1 MKSIFTVLF
10 ISFCAIWMQA
20 QEIKTEYPATIP
32 EFEFIKIKGDGIY
45 KSSDI
50 KKNKKT
56 LIGFVSPECIHCLL
70 SLEHLN
76 NNISYLKD
84 INVILVTEYE
94 KDEFMN
100 KFNSLAPNFNN
111 LSSLE
116 ILRDSEYEFGEKFKP
131 LSLPTFYLFD
141 KNGKLETVKRGSI
154 EVNQIFQHL
163 K

>member
-70 SLEHLN
+70 SLEHLT
-76 NNISYLKD
+76 I
-84 INVILVTEYE
+84 
-94 KDEFMN
+94 
-100 KFNSLAPNFNN
+100 
-111 LSSLE
+111 
-116 ILRDSEYEFGEKFKP
+116 
-131 LSLPTFYLFD
+131 TFP
-141 KNGKLETVKRGSI
+141 I
-154 EVNQIFQHL
+154 
-163 K
+163 